1 MFACSLL
8 LYPYS
13 LRVSFACYLLAFL
26 ANKLFRLP
34 LYLDVVSNSFTHS
47 LLLTRRLRLTMRS
60 RVCFLMAD
68 VTSLLVFLRH
78 RIFCY
83 VLRHGC
89 CFVRILSGIRC
100 FVICCLVADVY
111 CIFSGMRCF
120 VIILFPHGRC
130 SVCNFSGMRYFIS
143 CLYFFSLVYKY
154 ILVCDVFVASLPM
167 LDSTYFVTLD
177 ACLMYKWF
185 AGGMFML
192 I

>member
-1 MFACSLL
+1 MFHSLATF
-8 LYPYS
+8 
-13 LRVSFACYLLAFL
+13 LRSWLINC
-26 ANKLFRLP
+26 LP

-78 RIFCY
+78 KIFCY

-89 CFVRILSGIRC
+89 CFVRILSSIRC

-120 VIILFPHGRC
+120 VICSLMVDAPFVIFLVWDILFLA
-130 SVCNFSGMRYFIS
+130 FIS
-143 CLYFFSLVYKY
+143 FLWFTNIYWCAMSLLLHYQCW
-154 ILVCDVFVASLPM
+154 ILHILSH
-167 LDSTYFVTLD
+167 
-177 ACLMYKWF
+177 
-185 AGGMFML
+185 
-192 I
+192 

>member
-1 MFACSLL
+1 MF
-8 LYPYS
+8 
-13 LRVSFACYLLAFL
+13 RYLLPRGRCL
-26 ANKLFRLP
+26 LHIFRHEVL
-34 LYLDVVSNSFTHS
+34 
-47 LLLTRRLRLTMRS
+47 
-60 RVCFLMAD
+60 
-68 VTSLLVFLRH
+68 
-78 RIFCY
+78 CY
-83 VLRHGC
+83 
-89 CFVRILSGIRC
+89 
-100 FVICCLVADVY
+100 
-111 CIFSGMRCF
+111 
-120 VIILFPHGRC
+120 LFPHGRC